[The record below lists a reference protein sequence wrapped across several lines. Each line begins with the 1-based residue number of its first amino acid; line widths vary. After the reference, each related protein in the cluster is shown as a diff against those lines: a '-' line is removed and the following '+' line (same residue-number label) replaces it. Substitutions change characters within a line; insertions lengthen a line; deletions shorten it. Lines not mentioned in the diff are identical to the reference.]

1 MKRKREKKKKRIIPK
16 SERERERERKR
27 VLFVVSPFPSDR
39 HEQGWGKTEAG
50 KREKVRETA

>member
-1 MKRKREKKKKRIIPK
+1 MKRKREKKKRIIPK
-16 SERERERERKR
+16 RERERKR
-27 VLFVVSPFPSDR
+27 ALFVVSPFPSDR